1 MHEWTTQ
8 TTPRDAV
15 SAAGNVLLEEVSVRE
30 QPDFDRMVFTFR
42 DTLLPEYTIE
52 PVSRPLRQCGSGQPV
67 ELDGSA
73 ALEVQFVGAQ
83 AHTEEGTSTLADR
96 ALVVRQ
102 PVIREAVLTCDFEG
116 RVTWGVGLDRSSS
129 YRVLQDTTAARIA
142 IDVRH

>member
-1 MHEWTTQ
+1 
-8 TTPRDAV
+8 
-15 SAAGNVLLEEVSVRE
+15 VSVRE
-30 QPDFDRMVFTFR
+30 QPNVDRVVFTFR

-73 ALEVQFVGAQ
+73 ALEVRFVGGR

-96 ALVVRQ
+96 ARMIHG
-102 PVIREAVLTCDFEG
+102 PAIREAVLTCDFEG
-116 RVTWGVGLDRSSS
+116 RVTWGVGLDHSSS
-129 YRVLQDTTAARIA
+129 YRVLQDTAAARLA